1 MEAIEI
7 TTNEQGVEV
16 ITARHLHEKLGL
28 NKAVFSRWAK
38 KNITNSPFAI
48 KDKDWSMLNLMLSN
62 GNIVDDYVLTTDF
75 SERLAMMARTEQG
88 EEVRKYFIE
97 RRNKLNEIQKQ
108 QAPVFQIPQTLSE
121 ALLFASKVV
130 AEKEKL
136 AFELELKTE
145 GLNLA
150 NETIKEQAP
159 SVAFVE
165 KVLQSKTTYT
175 TNQVAL
181 GVGMTAQKLNTVLQ
195 NKGIL
200 YKQSGSWHLYGNYR
214 NKGYAEQRTHTYYNS
229 KNEPMTSTSLVWT
242 EAGRKFIHEQLNSN
256 LNFALVQT
264 QTSTTA

>member
-1 MEAIEI
+1 MELIKI
-7 TTNEQGVEV
+7 TTNEQGSKVV
-16 ITARHLHEKLGL
+16 SARELYEALGL
-28 NKAVFSRWAK
+28 NKAVFARWAK
-38 KNITNSPFAI
+38 KNITENPFSI
-48 KDKDWSMLNLMLSN
+48 ENTDWQGFNIMLS
-62 GNIVDDYVLTTDF
+62 GNIVPDFALTIDF
-75 SERLAMMARTEQG
+75 AKRLSMMARTEEG
-88 EEVRKYFIE
+88 EKIRNYFIE
-97 RRNKLNEIQKQ
+97 CEKQ
-108 QAPVFQIPQTLSE
+108 LQVKALPTTKELALMVVKAEEEKE
-121 ALLFASKVV
+121 ALAFQLEIKTQD
-130 AEKEKL
+130 L
-136 AFELELKTE
+136 A
-145 GLNLA
+145 LA

-214 NKGYAEQRTHTYYNS
+214 NKGYAEQRTHTYFNS
-229 KNEPMTSTSLVWT
+229 KNEQMTSTSLVWT

-264 QTSTTA
+264 QTSTIA